1 MNVGAGLA
9 KISKKKYFAALLLGK
24 IFVVIFLS
32 YVCTSLIESITNPI
46 KLLEVLGLI
55 VAAYLIARIVNK
67 KFNIDKEF

>member
-1 MNVGAGLA
+1 
-9 KISKKKYFAALLLGK
+9 
-24 IFVVIFLS
+24 
-32 YVCTSLIESITNPI
+32 VCTSLIESITNPI